1 MRSLLIVGE
10 LINTSRKAV
19 KQAVDEKDA
28 ASIQKLAEQQVK
40 DGATYV
46 DINCGTL
53 INNEEEILQ
62 WLVETVQSVVD
73 VPLCIDT
80 PNPAAMKVGLS
91 TCKNGQTMIN
101 SISAEKERFE
111 TMLPLVKKY
120 KCKVVDLCMDD
131 TGMPDLAEDRYPIID
146 KLAKDLVDAGI
157 SPDDVY
163 FDPLVKPLSTSNQA
177 GLEVLA
183 TVRYI
188 KQNYPEFHMI
198 CGMSNVSYGLP
209 QRKLLN
215 QAYLVQLMT
224 EGMDGFIL
232 DPTEKRLM
240 SLFYASQALLG
251 KDNFCMNYLKAYR
264 AERLIV

>member
-1 MRSLLIVGE
+1 MLLVGE

-19 KQAVDEKDA
+19 KQAVEQKDA
-28 ASIQKLAEQQVK
+28 AIIQKLAVQQVQ

-53 INNEEEILQ
+53 IKNEEEILQ
-62 WLVETVQSVVD
+62 WLIETVQGVVD

-80 PNPAAMKVGLS
+80 PNTVAMRVGLS
-91 TCKNGQTMIN
+91 ACKNGHTMIN
-101 SISAEKERFE
+101 SISAERERFE
-111 TMLPLVKKY
+111 AMLPLVKKY
-120 KCKVVDLCMDD
+120 KCKVVALCMDD
-131 TGMPDLAEDRYPIID
+131 TGMPELAEDRYPIID
-146 KLAKDLVDAGI
+146 KLAKDLIDAGI
-157 SPDDVY
+157 LPDDIY

-177 GLEVLA
+177 GLEVLS

-198 CGMSNVSYGLP
+198 CGMSNISFGLP

-232 DPTEKRLM
+232 DPTETRLM

-251 KDNFCMNYLKAYR
+251 KDNFCMNYLKVYR
-264 AERLIV
+264 ADRLIV

>member
-1 MRSLLIVGE
+1 
-10 LINTSRKAV
+10 
-19 KQAVDEKDA
+19 
-28 ASIQKLAEQQVK
+28 
-40 DGATYV
+40 
-46 DINCGTL
+46 
-53 INNEEEILQ
+53 
-62 WLVETVQSVVD
+62 
-73 VPLCIDT
+73 
-80 PNPAAMKVGLS
+80 
-91 TCKNGQTMIN
+91 
-101 SISAEKERFE
+101 
-111 TMLPLVKKY
+111 
-120 KCKVVDLCMDD
+120 
-131 TGMPDLAEDRYPIID
+131 
-146 KLAKDLVDAGI
+146 LAKDLVDAGI